1 MAKIGRPK
9 GHLQDVAKKNIPAT
23 GHNRRHAEHDDYVEA
38 AGKEIQKIILGNS
51 IAVGSGQVDFVG
63 RLRLG
68 VRMARREP

>member
-51 IAVGSGQVDFVG
+51 IAVGSG
-63 RLRLG
+63 
-68 VRMARREP
+68 